1 MTSVYSSAIVE
12 LEKNNA
18 ICANRNLRAQA
29 KAPKAIEITER
40 FFSCFRILW
49 VFHSVTGVRAVA
61 SFSIWPLHGET
72 EPKEPMCCTND
83 VLVSSAHSVCT
94 FYTMAEHTGTRT
106 VHIEG
111 GFQLM
116 VKHEVGCDGIPNEY
130 PGCCIAKQGRWRS
143 TSCWAAQC
151 SIQRKFACVFSAT
164 VQLSLLILFPSRW
177 PGPSQHAY
185 LLYLCSVPKKRRN
198 FLGGSV
204 M

>member
-1 MTSVYSSAIVE
+1 MSDIGVFECNRRTRKEQCNARQSKSPSASE
-12 LEKNNA
+12 STESHRNA
-18 ICANRNLRAQA
+18 RC
-29 KAPKAIEITER
+29 
-40 FFSCFRILW
+40 FSCFRILW

-130 PGCCIAKQGRWRS
+130 PGCCIAKQGQWRS
-143 TSCWAAQC
+143 TSCWAA
-151 SIQRKFACVFSAT
+151 
-164 VQLSLLILFPSRW
+164 
-177 PGPSQHAY
+177 
-185 LLYLCSVPKKRRN
+185 
-198 FLGGSV
+198 
-204 M
+204 